1 MKCPKCQ
8 YVGFDAIDR
17 CRHCGFEFALTMP
30 VSSPTDLP
38 LQSPDGE
45 LPLLDSDDL
54 PLATAAVPP
63 PRPAG
68 QPLSVR
74 RSSSDPQRARRYPR
88 PAEPVPAAAPLPLDL
103 DPDPTPADVTGTTTA
118 STSTRAV
125 DGEAPNEQAGAPAAV
140 APRVLA
146 ALIDVG
152 CWFGV
157 IVSLI
162 WATLR
167 VTDLPLTLE
176 GLRLLAP
183 MPLAGVGV
191 LAAMV
196 YQVIGLVA
204 CGQTLGKMLM
214 RVRVQMQGGGGLGL
228 DTAVARAAL
237 AVAAVASL
245 GLGYIPFL
253 LLPGGRA
260 LHDRL
265 TGTEVVIR

>member
-17 CRHCGFEFALTMP
+17 CRHCGFEFALATP
-30 VSSPTDLP
+30 VSTPADLP
-38 LQSPDGE
+38 LQMPDTG
-45 LPLLDSDDL
+45 LPLLADDDL
-54 PLATAAVPP
+54 PLGAAAVPS

-74 RSSSDPQRARRYPR
+74 RSSSDVQRARRAPR
-88 PAEPVPAAAPLPLDL
+88 QVDPVPAPAPLPLEL
-103 DPDPTPADVTGTTTA
+103 DADMTPVAVTEADSA
-118 STSTRAV
+118 SVET
-125 DGEAPNEQAGAPAAV
+125 EAPGRELPSEQAGATAAV
-140 APRVLA
+140 SPRVMA
-146 ALIDVG
+146 ALIDLG
-152 CWFGV
+152 CWLSV
-157 IVSLI
+157 IATIV

-167 VTDLPLTLE
+167 VTELPLSME

-183 MPLAGVGV
+183 MPLAGAGV

-196 YQVIGLVA
+196 YQVVGLVG

-214 RVRVQMQGGGGLGL
+214 RVSVQMQGGGGLGI

-245 GLGYIPFL
+245 GLIYLPFL
-253 LLPGGRA
+253 LLPGRRT

-265 TGTEVVIR
+265 TKTEVVVR

>member
-17 CRHCGFEFALTMP
+17 CRHCGFEFALTTP
-30 VSSPTDLP
+30 VSTPADLP
-38 LQSPDGE
+38 LQTPDGD
-45 LPLLDSDDL
+45 LPLLGDDDL
-54 PLATAAVPP
+54 PLVTAPVPP

-88 PAEPVPAAAPLPLDL
+88 PVESGPAPAPLPLDPEPEARL
-103 DPDPTPADVTGTTTA
+103 AVSDGYATAGTVADDAGREASRDQIGTPAT
-118 STSTRAV
+118 
-125 DGEAPNEQAGAPAAV
+125 V
-140 APRVLA
+140 APRIVA
-146 ALIDVG
+146 ALIDFCFWLV
-152 CWFGV
+152 V
-157 IVSLI
+157 IGAIV

-167 VTDLPLTLE
+167 VTDLPLAVE

-183 MPLAGVGV
+183 VPLVGAGV

-196 YQVIGLVA
+196 YQVIGLVG
-204 CGQTLGKMLM
+204 CGQTLGKMVM
-214 RVRVQMQGGGGLGL
+214 RVTVQMQGGGGVGI

-237 AVAAVASL
+237 TIAAVASL
-245 GLGYIPFL
+245 GLVYVPFL
-253 LLPGGRA
+253 MLPGRRT

-265 TGTEVVIR
+265 THTEVVVR